1 MTSSPT
7 LTAVS
12 VRELAESA
20 LGASFSTLDADGV
33 PSTPLV
39 VVELDGIGRDASVV
53 RAATAVLAHPASP
66 VAIGIATRR
75 PPPAAE
81 PLLQALTCT
90 LGPEEWSPQV
100 VAAPGS
106 LPSIAAAVDRAP
118 LAALAMNGLLRLTAG
133 APVGPALVAESL
145 AYSMLL
151 AGAEFAAWRAARPV
165 RPIPAPSAPP
175 VLAERSGN
183 RLDLTLNRPE
193 RRNAF
198 AREVREALLEA
209 LDIAAL
215 DPDVREVHLHGAGP
229 DFCSG
234 GDLDE
239 FGTATHGPTSHA
251 VRLQRSAGYAVHRLA
266 TRPGTTVHAHLHGA
280 CIGAGLEVPA
290 FATRVHV
297 AADARLR
304 LPELSMGLVPGAG
317 GTVGVVHRIGRWR
330 AAWMVLT
337 GAYVDAATAVRWG
350 LADSSRERE

>member
-1 MTSSPT
+1 MTPPPT
-7 LTAVS
+7 LAAVS
-12 VRELAESA
+12 VEQLADSA
-20 LGASFSTLDADGV
+20 LGASFSTLDSAGV

-39 VVELDGIGRDASVV
+39 VVDVDETGWS
-53 RAATAVLAHPASP
+53 AATVAAACAVLADPASP

-75 PPPAAE
+75 PPQAAD
-81 PLLQALTCT
+81 PLLAALTCT
-90 LGPEEWSPQV
+90 LAPEEWSPRV
-100 VAAPGS
+100 VAEPDS
-106 LPSIAAAVDRAP
+106 LPLIVEAVARAP

-133 APVGPALVAESL
+133 APVASGLVAESL

-151 AGAEFAAWRAARPV
+151 AGDEFAAWRAARPV
-165 RPIPAPSAPP
+165 RPVPDPVAPP
-175 VLAERSGN
+175 VLAERSGD

-198 AREVREALLEA
+198 AREVRDALLEA

-215 DPDVREVHLHGAGP
+215 DPGVTEVHLHGAGP

-239 FGTATHGPTSHA
+239 FGTATHAPTSHA
-251 VRLQRSAGYAVHRLA
+251 VRLQRSAGYALHRLA
-266 TRPGTTVHAHLHGA
+266 VRPGTTVHAHLHGS

-337 GAYVDAATAVRWG
+337 GAYVDAETAVRWG
-350 LADSSRERE
+350 LADTLRERA

>member
-1 MTSSPT
+1 MTPPPT

-12 VRELAESA
+12 VQELADAA
-20 LGASFSTLDADGV
+20 LGASFAALDANGV
-33 PSTPLV
+33 PATPLV
-39 VVELDGIGRDASVV
+39 VVELDGTPWDAAVIA
-53 RAATAVLAHPASP
+53 AATAVLAHPASP
-66 VAIGIATRR
+66 VAVGIAGRR
-75 PPPAAE
+75 PPPEAE
-81 PLLQALTCT
+81 PLLRALTCT
-90 LGPEEWSPQV
+90 LGAEEWSPQV
-100 VAAPGS
+100 VAAPDS
-106 LPSIAAAVDRAP
+106 LGSIAAAVARAP
-118 LAALAMNGLLRLTAG
+118 LAALAMNGLLRLTAD
-133 APVGPALVAESL
+133 APVGSALVAESL

-151 AGAEFAAWRAARPV
+151 AGDEFAAWRASRPV
-165 RPIPAPSAPP
+165 RPIPPPVAPP
-175 VLAERSGN
+175 VLAERTGN

-215 DPDVREVHLHGAGP
+215 DPDVTEVHLHGAGP

-239 FGTATHGPTSHA
+239 FGTATHAPTSHA

-290 FATRVHV
+290 FATRVYV
-297 AADARLR
+297 AEDARLR

-337 GAYVDAATAVRWG
+337 GAYVDAETAVRWG
-350 LADSSRERE
+350 LADALRERE